1 MRLQKGQLCTGHPPT
16 MHRRKRDSLLLVDK
30 LVEKVLARASPLGY
44 TLKETIGSKRTRT
57 QRHTCSS
64 QALSSLFISPRVLL
78 FRSVTV
84 IVFMHLNR
92 RGRYRLG
99 YRPERE
105 TRVEPQPAAQ
115 AVEQLITDYGRLV
128 FHLIHGMVHDWHESE
143 DLTQEVFLSAF
154 RGIDAARRARGAQF
168 QAKAWLLHIAVN
180 RVRMYRRRQRLMQ
193 FVPFSQLE
201 TAKTGAEMI
210 SELAAPV
217 QPGGYC
223 TGEGGGDPAS
233 LVAERDAVER
243 ALAGLPD
250 PLRVPLL
257 LSVVGGLP
265 SAEIAHIL
273 GLGEVAVRQR
283 LSRAR
288 RQFQARYAGESG
300 EVVRDPV
307 AATEHRR
314 APAAPN
320 VGLLL
325 AFSPRCASLAAG
337 P

>member
-1 MRLQKGQLCTGHPPT
+1 MKPI
-16 MHRRKRDSLLLVDK
+16 SLLLVDM
-30 LVEKVLARASPLGY
+30 LVEKAIAMASPLGY
-44 TLKETIGSKRTRT
+44 TLRETIGSKHTRT
-57 QRHTCSS
+57 QGHLSS
-64 QALSSLFISPRVLL
+64 GQALSSLSISPRVPVFL
-78 FRSVTV
+78 SVTV

-92 RGRYRLG
+92 RERDRSRYRS
-99 YRPERE
+99 ERE
-105 TRVEPQPAAQ
+105 TRVETQPAAE
-115 AVEQLITDYGRLV
+115 AVEQLIKAYGRLV

-143 DLTQEVFLSAF
+143 DLTQEVFLSAL

-180 RVRMYRRRQRLMQ
+180 WVRMYRRRQRLML
-193 FVPFSQLE
+193 FVPFSQME
-201 TAKTGAEMI
+201 TVETGAEAI
-210 SELAAPV
+210 SDLAAPA

-223 TGEGGGDPAS
+223 TVEGGGDPAD
-233 LVAERDAVER
+233 LVAERDAVGR

-314 APAAPN
+314 TAAAPG
-320 VGLLL
+320 VGLPL
-325 AFSPRCASLAAG
+325 ALSPRQPLVAQGS
-337 P
+337 

>member
-1 MRLQKGQLCTGHPPT
+1 MTT
-16 MHRRKRDSLLLVDK
+16 
-30 LVEKVLARASPLGY
+30 
-44 TLKETIGSKRTRT
+44 
-57 QRHTCSS
+57 
-64 QALSSLFISPRVLL
+64 
-78 FRSVTV
+78 
-84 IVFMHLNR
+84 
-92 RGRYRLG
+92 
-99 YRPERE
+99 
-105 TRVEPQPAAQ
+105 QPAAE
-115 AVEQLITDYGRLV
+115 AVEHLIRAYGRLV
-128 FHLIHGMVHDWHESE
+128 FHLIHGMIHDWHESE

-154 RGIDAARRARGAQF
+154 RGIDAARTARGAQF

-193 FVPFSQLE
+193 FVPFSQME
-201 TAKTGAEMI
+201 TAEASADMI

-223 TGEGGGDPAS
+223 TLEGGGDPAS

-265 SAEIAHIL
+265 AAEIAHIL
-273 GLGEVAVRQR
+273 GLGEMAVRQR

-314 APAAPN
+314 ARAAPG
-320 VGLLL
+320 VGLPL
-325 AFSPRCASLAAG
+325 AFSPKRTLVVAG

>member
-1 MRLQKGQLCTGHPPT
+1 
-16 MHRRKRDSLLLVDK
+16 MHRMKHTSLLLVDT
-30 LVEKVLARASPLGY
+30 LVDKAVALPRHLGY
-44 TLKETIGSKRTRT
+44 TLWETIGSKRTRT
-57 QRHTCSS
+57 QRYISPG
-64 QALSSLFISPRVLL
+64 QALSSLLISPRVLVFL
-78 FRSVTV
+78 SVTV

-92 RGRYRLG
+92 RGRYRSG

-105 TRVEPQPAAQ
+105 ARVETQPAAE
-115 AVEQLITDYGRLV
+115 AVEQLIRAYGRLV

-154 RGIDAARRARGAQF
+154 RGIDAARTARGAQF

-180 RVRMYRRRQRLMQ
+180 RVRMYRRRQQLMQ
-193 FVPFSQLE
+193 FVPFSQME
-201 TAKTGAEMI
+201 TAEAGADAI
-210 SELAAPV
+210 SELAAPA

-223 TGEGGGDPAS
+223 TLEGGGNPAD
-233 LVAERDAVER
+233 LVAERDAVGR

-250 PLRVPLL
+250 PLRLPLL

-265 SAEIAHIL
+265 SAEIARIL
-273 GLGEVAVRQR
+273 GMGETAVRQR

-300 EVVRDPV
+300 EVVRDAFV
-307 AATEHRR
+307 ATEHRR
-314 APAAPN
+314 TSAEPGVSLP
-320 VGLLL
+320 L
-325 AFSPRCASLAAG
+325 ALSPRCASLAAG

>member
-1 MRLQKGQLCTGHPPT
+1 M
-16 MHRRKRDSLLLVDK
+16 
-30 LVEKVLARASPLGY
+30 
-44 TLKETIGSKRTRT
+44 ET
-57 QRHTCSS
+57 
-64 QALSSLFISPRVLL
+64 
-78 FRSVTV
+78 
-84 IVFMHLNR
+84 
-92 RGRYRLG
+92 
-99 YRPERE
+99 
-105 TRVEPQPAAQ
+105 QPAAE
-115 AVEQLITDYGRLV
+115 AVEQLIRAYSRLV
-128 FHLIHGMVHDWHESE
+128 FHVIAGMIHDWHESE
-143 DLTQEVFLSAF
+143 DLTQEVFLSALG
-154 RGIDAARRARGAQF
+154 GIDAARMARGAQF

-180 RVRMYRRRQRLMQ
+180 TVRMYRRRQRLMH

-201 TAKTGAEMI
+201 TEEAGDEVITQA
-210 SELAAPV
+210 AAPV

-223 TGEGGGDPAS
+223 TLEGGGDPAS
-233 LVAERDAVER
+233 LVAERDAVRR

-288 RQFQARYAGESG
+288 RQFKARYAGESG

-307 AATEHRR
+307 AATEYQS
-314 APAAPN
+314 ATPGTAAS
-320 VGLLL
+320 VRL
-325 AFSPRCASLAAG
+325 AVVPQRTPVAAG

>member
-1 MRLQKGQLCTGHPPT
+1 M
-16 MHRRKRDSLLLVDK
+16 KRTSLLLVDN
-30 LVEKVLARASPLGY
+30 LVDKAVALRRNLGY
-44 TLKETIGSKRTRT
+44 TLWETIDTKRTRT
-57 QRHTCSS
+57 KRHISS
-64 QALSSLFISPRVLL
+64 GQAPSFLSISPLGLL
-78 FRSVTV
+78 FLSVTV
-84 IVFMHLNR
+84 VVFMHLNR
-92 RGRYRLG
+92 RGRYRSG
-99 YRPERE
+99 YRPERGA
-105 TRVEPQPAAQ
+105 RVKTQPAAE
-115 AVEQLITDYGRLV
+115 AVEQLIRAYGRLV
-128 FHLIHGMVHDWHESE
+128 FHLIHGMIHDWHESE

-154 RGIDAARRARGAQF
+154 RGIDAARTARGAQF

-201 TAKTGAEMI
+201 TAEVGADAI
-210 SELAAPV
+210 SELAAPA

-223 TGEGGGDPAS
+223 TVEGGGDPAY
-233 LVAERDAVER
+233 LVAERDAVGR

-265 SAEIAHIL
+265 GAEIAHIL

-300 EVVRDPV
+300 EVVSDSVVTTTTRSVSTGSDLS
-307 AATEHRR
+307 RR
-314 APAAPN
+314 S
-320 VGLLL
+320 VL
-325 AFSPRCASLAAG
+325 SPRCASLAAR